1 MMAAGIHVQ
10 ATSVPQAK
18 AQETPWW
25 ILIEETPRWIRAE
38 AGGEWLVNSK
48 HALVVNEANKLPVY
62 YFPTGDVNEGLLR
75 PNGKHFYTPHKGT
88 ADLKDLVIGDKVVED
103 AAWEYP
109 DPEEESAG
117 LKGYLTFVWKAVDHW
132 YEESEEIFVHP
143 RDPYTRVDAIPSTRH
158 VQVII
163 NGETVAD
170 STRPVILYETAL
182 TPRYYLPAEDIRFDL
197 LRESSKKSRCPYKG
211 VATYH
216 DAVVGGKVYPDVV
229 WSYQD
234 PVPELPKIKGL
245 YSFYNENVDELL
257 VDGEPW
263 SLGSNERLPYGKT
276 PTDLRTGENTIDC
289 EC

>member
-1 MMAAGIHVQ
+1 MAEGKNLQ
-10 ATSVPQAK
+10 ESSVPQAK
-18 AQETPWW
+18 AQDAPWW
-25 ILIEETPRWIRAE
+25 ILIEKTPRWIRAD
-38 AGGEWLVNSK
+38 AGGEWLVNSRN
-48 HALVVNEANKLPVY
+48 ALVVNEAHKLPVY
-62 YFPTGDVNEGLLR
+62 YFPTGDVNAGLLR
-75 PNGKHFYTPHKGT
+75 SNGRHFYTPHKGT
-88 ADLKDLVIGDKVVED
+88 AYLKDLVTGDRVVED

-117 LKGYLTFVWKAVDHW
+117 LKGYLTFAWKAADHW

-158 VQVII
+158 VKAII
-163 NGETVAD
+163 NGETIAD
-170 STRPVILYETAL
+170 STRPVILFETGL
-182 TPRYYLPAEDIRFDL
+182 TPRYYLPAGDIRFDL
-197 LRESSKKSRCPYKG
+197 LRESAKTSRCPYKG

-257 VDGEPW
+257 VDDEPW
-263 SLGSNERLPYGKT
+263 SLAENERLPYKKT
-276 PTDLRTGENTIDC
+276 PTDLQPGENTVNC